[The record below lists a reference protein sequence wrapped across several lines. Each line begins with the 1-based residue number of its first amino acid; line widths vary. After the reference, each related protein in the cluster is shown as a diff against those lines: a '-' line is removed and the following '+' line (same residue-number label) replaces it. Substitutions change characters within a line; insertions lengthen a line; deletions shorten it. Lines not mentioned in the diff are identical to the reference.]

1 MVKIK
6 RRQTGVF
13 YCKNFACCRMQ
24 HKGGRDGNKKNQGK
38 NLGLF
43 GRNEWTR
50 RPRGARFAKQTL
62 RRPPLMT
69 RMTLVDIRFAMC
81 RVPTLMQLFSCVLP
95 DATQRWGPYI
105 FAMLDIKIRAY

>member
-13 YCKNFACCRMQ
+13 LLQKLCVLLDATQRW
-24 HKGGRDGNKKNQGK
+24 GRWKQKNQGK

-81 RVPTLMQLFSCVLP
+81 RVTTLMQLFSCVLP
-95 DATQRWGPYI
+95 DATQRWGTLYLRN
-105 FAMLDIKIRAY
+105 ARYKD